1 MSVRVRF
8 APSPTGTLHIG
19 GARTA
24 LFNWLYARHHGGEF
38 VIRVEDTD
46 TVRSTTESLDSIL
59 DALAWMGLDHDGEIL
74 LQSSRRDEHL
84 TLAEQLLSDGKAY
97 KCYASPEELEQM
109 KTDAAAA
116 GEQPKYDRRWRD
128 HTDPPSPDAPYAIR
142 FKMPLLGS
150 RTIDDAVLGS
160 ITVNHVELDDLV
172 IVRRDGTPT
181 YNFVVVCDDA
191 FMGITHVI
199 RGQDH
204 MTNTFRQ
211 AEMYEALGFDLPTF
225 GHLPLV
231 DGLSKR
237 KGSLSVQHYRDEGF
251 LKEAFV
257 NYIVRLGWS
266 HGDREIFSIEDL
278 VEMFDID
285 SVNRSSSTYDET
297 KMLWVNTEW
306 LRKLDSTELARRLAG
321 YLAAEGIDVA
331 DDDRLPTIAELYRE
345 RAETLAEMAKAVS
358 YFFAAPEEYDEKAV
372 KKWVKANSKAGF
384 VGLIEKLRSLKSFD
398 AESIDA
404 AMREVL
410 DEFDL
415 KLVKLAQPCR
425 VAISGSSATPSIDVT
440 LATIGHKEVIERMER
455 LVPLFPEPQG

>member
-46 TVRSTTESLDSIL
+46 TVRSTDESIDSIL
-59 DALAWMGLDHDGEIL
+59 DALKWMGLDHDGEIL
-74 LQSSRRDEHL
+74 LQSSRREEHI
-84 TLAEQLLSDGKAY
+84 AMAQQLLNEGKAY
-97 KCYASPEELEQM
+97 KCYATPEELEQM
-109 KTDAAAA
+109 KSDAVAA

-128 HTDPPSPDAPYAIR
+128 HTEPPSPDAPYAIR
-142 FKMPLLGS
+142 FRMPLLGS

-160 ITVNHVELDDLV
+160 ITVNHSELDDLV

-211 AEMYEALGFDLPTF
+211 AEMYAALGFELPTF

-237 KGSLSVQHYRDEGF
+237 KGSLSVQHYRDHGI

-257 NYIVRLGWS
+257 NYIARLGWS
-266 HGDREIFSIEDL
+266 HGDREVFGMDDL
-278 VEMFDID
+278 VELFDID
-285 SVNRSSSTYDET
+285 GVNRSSSTYDET

-306 LRKLDSTELARRLAG
+306 IRKLDSADLGARLAG
-321 YLAAEGIDVA
+321 YLQAEGIEAAGDE
-331 DDDRLPTIAELYRE
+331 RLPTIADLYRE
-345 RAETLAEMAKAVS
+345 RAETLADMAKATS
-358 YFFAAPEEYDEKAV
+358 YFFVTPNEYDAKAV

-384 VGLIEKLRSLKSFD
+384 VGLIEKLRALDSFD

-404 AMREVL
+404 AMNEVL
-410 DEFDL
+410 EAFDL

-425 VAISGSSATPSIDVT
+425 VAVSGSSATPSIDVT